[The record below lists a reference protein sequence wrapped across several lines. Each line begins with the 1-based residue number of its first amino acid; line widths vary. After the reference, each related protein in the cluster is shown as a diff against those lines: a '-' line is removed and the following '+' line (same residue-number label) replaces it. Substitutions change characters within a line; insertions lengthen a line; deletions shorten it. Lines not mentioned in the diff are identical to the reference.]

1 MKKLHFVIIGA
12 HPDDPDGACGGLARL
27 MRLKGHDVTLV
38 SATDGSAGHHEMERK
53 PLAERRLGE
62 AQQAGRTLDC
72 PYIVLPIPDGELTA
86 SLENRAIM
94 IKLIRKLNP
103 DVIITHR
110 TCDYHPDHRATGQLV
125 MDASY
130 LIGVPLCCPEVP
142 AMRKTPVIL
151 SACDEFTVP
160 RPFRADVCVRIDE
173 TIDCRVEAML
183 CHVSQYFEWLPWCDH
198 WDAVAAAETMEEKR
212 SLLYRQEKNYA
223 AQVASRFAEH
233 LPEGTQ
239 YAEAYEWNEY
249 GAPLTEELIQEM
261 TRPV

>member
-12 HPDDPDGACGGLARL
+12 HPDDPDGACGGLAKL

-38 SATDGSAGHHEMERK
+38 SVTDGSAGHHEMERA
-53 PLAERRLGE
+53 PLAERRLNE
-62 AQQAGRTLDC
+62 AQQAGRALDC
-72 PYIVLPIPDGELTA
+72 PYIVLPIPDGELTP
-86 SLENRAIM
+86 SLENRAVM
-94 IKLIRKLNP
+94 IRLIRELNP

-130 LIGVPLCCPEVP
+130 LIGVPLCCPEAP

-151 SACDEFTVP
+151 SAYDEFTVP
-160 RPFRADVCVRIDE
+160 CPFRADVCVRIDE

-183 CHVSQYFEWLPWCDH
+183 RHVSQYFEWLPWCDH
-198 WDAVAAAETMEEKR
+198 WDAVAAAPTMEEKR
-212 SLLYRQEKNYA
+212 ALLCEQEKGYA
-223 AQVASRFAEH
+223 ARVAKKLADR

-249 GAPLTEELIQEM
+249 GAPLTDELIREM
-261 TRPV
+261 TSPV

>member
-38 SATDGSAGHHEMERK
+38 SVTDGSAGHHEMERA
-53 PLAERRLGE
+53 PLAARRLEE

-72 PYIVLPIPDGELTA
+72 PYIVLPIPDGGLTA
-86 SLENRAIM
+86 SLENRAAM
-94 IKLIRKLNP
+94 LRLIRELNP

-125 MDASY
+125 MDCSY
-130 LIGVPLCCPEVP
+130 LLGVPLCCPEAP

-151 SACDEFTVP
+151 SAYDSFTVP
-160 RPFRADVCVRIDE
+160 RPFRGDVCVRIDE
-173 TIDCRVEAML
+173 TVDCRVEAML

-198 WDAVAAAETMEEKR
+198 WDDVSAAETMEEKR
-212 SLLYRQEKNYA
+212 TLLTRQEKNSA
-223 AQVASRFAEH
+223 AQVASRFAAH
-233 LPEGTQ
+233 LPKGTQ

-261 TRPV
+261 TLPV